1 MHRLSVVAVVRHV
14 AEGGGFGG
22 TPLPQAPFLSAALAT
37 LHFHHAW
44 LQTLPQV
51 PPENAVPLASDTGEQ
66 VQLPFIVADDASL
79 DTPDEGM
86 AVPAT

>member
-1 MHRLSVVAVVRHV
+1 MYDTLLKGAVS
-14 AEGGGFGG
+14 G
-22 TPLPQAPFLSAALAT
+22 
-37 LHFHHAW
+37 
-44 LQTLPQV
+44 TLPQV
-51 PPENAVPLASDTGEQ
+51 PPENVVPLASDTGEQ

>member
-1 MHRLSVVAVVRHV
+1 
-14 AEGGGFGG
+14 
-22 TPLPQAPFLSAALAT
+22 
-37 LHFHHAW
+37 

-51 PPENAVPLASDTGEQ
+51 PPENVVPLASDTGEQ